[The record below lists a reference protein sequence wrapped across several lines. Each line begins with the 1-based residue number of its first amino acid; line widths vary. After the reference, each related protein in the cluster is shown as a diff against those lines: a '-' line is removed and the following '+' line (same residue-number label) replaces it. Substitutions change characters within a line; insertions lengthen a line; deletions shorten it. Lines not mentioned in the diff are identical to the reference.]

1 MRAQWT
7 EAELQKV
14 LAQSEQ
20 MLAAITSILIGV
32 DQDGGITIWN
42 APARRAF
49 GLEREDVMGMRL
61 AECGLSW
68 DWPSVMGAIAEC
80 GATQRPARADDVRYV
95 RDGSERFLGITIN
108 PVCGHSDVP
117 LGFLLLA
124 ADTTERR
131 RTEEALRERE
141 ATLRRSNSVLQ
152 AQQEAGPDGIL
163 IVDENRHIVSFNR
176 RFREMWGVPAILTES
191 GDDHRVL
198 SNVLAQMRDPDEFMA
213 KVQHLYEHP
222 TETSRDELH
231 LTDWRVFDR
240 YSGPVAGE
248 DGQHFGRLWYFRDI
262 TERKILESQLAQA
275 QKLESIGQ
283 LAAGVAHELNT
294 PIQYVGDNARFLQ
307 NSFADLTGLLG
318 AYGALADAARSGPVS
333 PALVE
338 EVDAAAESADLEYLL
353 DEIPNAITQS
363 LEGVGRVAAIVRAMK
378 EFSHPGSTHKTAVDL
393 NRAIEST
400 ATVAR
405 NEWKYV
411 ADLVTDFAPDLPPVP
426 CLPGELN
433 QVFLNIIV
441 NAAHAIGDVVGD
453 GAGGKGTITVTTR
466 PVPAEAPSHAEVRI
480 ADSGTGIRPEV
491 ISKIF
496 DPFFTT
502 KEVGRGTGQGLS
514 IAHGIVVEKHGGTI
528 ACESEVG
535 RGTTF
540 IIRLPLAGDGG
551 GADPCSVCGRR
562 GPHPERPPAD
572 AAAPAP
578 RVGDGFCRRRRGG
591 PGGAGAG
598 RV

>member
-1 MRAQWT
+1 MSAFSASRST
-7 EAELQKV
+7 RC
-14 LAQSEQ
+14 
-20 MLAAITSILIGV
+20 AATATRRWGFCCS
-32 DQDGGITIWN
+32 
-42 APARRAF
+42 PA
-49 GLEREDVMGMRL
+49 D
-61 AECGLSW
+61 
-68 DWPSVMGAIAEC
+68 I
-80 GATQRPARADDVRYV
+80 
-95 RDGSERFLGITIN
+95 
-108 PVCGHSDVP
+108 
-117 LGFLLLA
+117 
-124 ADTTERR
+124 TERR

-163 IVDENRHIVSFNR
+163 IVDEGRHIVSFNR
-176 RFREMWGVPAILTES
+176 RFREMWGVPAGLTEG

-198 SNVLAQMRDPDEFMA
+198 SHVLAQMRDPDEFMA

-231 LTDWRVFDR
+231 LTDGRVFDR

-262 TERKILESQLAQA
+262 TERKRLESQLTQA

-283 LAAGVAHELNT
+283 LAAGIAHELNT
-294 PIQYVGDNARFLQ
+294 PIQYVGDNTRFLQ
-307 NSFADLTGLLG
+307 DSFADLRGLLR
-318 AYGALADAARSGPVS
+318 AYGALADAARSGPV
-333 PALVE
+333 PAALVE

-378 EFSHPGSTHKTAVDL
+378 EFSHPGTAHKTAVDL

-411 ADLVTDFAPDLPPVP
+411 ADLVTDFDPDLPPVP

-466 PVPAEAPSHAEVRI
+466 AVPAGAPTHAEIRI
-480 ADSGTGIRPEV
+480 ADSGTGIRPE
-491 ISKIF
+491 ILSKIF

-540 IIRLPLAGDGG
+540 LIRLPLAGK
-551 GADPCSVCGRR
+551 GAARDPCAVR
-562 GPHPERPPAD
+562 G
-572 AAAPAP
+572 
-578 RVGDGFCRRRRGG
+578 
-591 PGGAGAG
+591 
-598 RV
+598 